1 MKGEQKMLI
10 KSNIG
15 TKSKLGL
22 GESYRFQVPK
32 KDAYLFTFP
41 KNINTLSGK
50 ECDKL
55 VSSTSISNLTHT
67 YQYMGRVKL
76 FFKLSRLKAGLKV
89 DLSEVELLV
98 KDLSTDKIEYSN
110 FEAKT
115 VMPIDRGIFEFL
127 PSNASSV
134 QTSYL
139 VELFNANSKSSKDC
153 ILEVSVGNNVK
164 EKTNSKLVTFDKVTS
179 GKFAVVLESDDDDMY
194 SIVDD
199 CKMNHD
205 FRYGNSGETV
215 SLSNVDW
222 SGCPMLL
229 EQEKLS
235 LSNLHDLIISNINFS
250 VDSFVPSEIEGRDY
264 VVRGIIKKYENR
276 IRTLKTS
283 NVSEDYFTF
292 LEDKI

>member
-1 MKGEQKMLI
+1 MLI
-10 KSNIG
+10 KGSISS
-15 TKSKLGL
+15 KSKLGL
-22 GESYRFQVPK
+22 GESFRFQVPK
-32 KDAYLFTFP
+32 KDDYLFAFP

-55 VSSTSISNLTHT
+55 ISSTSISNLTHV

-98 KDLSTDKIEYSN
+98 KDLSSGRIEYSN
-110 FEAKT
+110 FETNT
-115 VMPIDRGIFEFL
+115 VMPIDRGIFESL

-153 ILEVSVGNNVK
+153 ILEVSVGNNVS
-164 EKTNSKLVTFDKVTS
+164 EKTSSKLVTFDKVTS
-179 GKFAVVLESDDDDMY
+179 GKFTVVLESDDDAMY

-215 SLSNVDW
+215 SLANVDW

-250 VDSFVPSEIEGRDY
+250 IDSFSQSEVEGRNY
-264 VVRGIIKKYENR
+264 MVGGIIKKYENR
-276 IRTLKTS
+276 ICGLKTS
-283 NVSEDYFTF
+283 NVSKDYFTF
-292 LEDKI
+292 LEGIIDKN